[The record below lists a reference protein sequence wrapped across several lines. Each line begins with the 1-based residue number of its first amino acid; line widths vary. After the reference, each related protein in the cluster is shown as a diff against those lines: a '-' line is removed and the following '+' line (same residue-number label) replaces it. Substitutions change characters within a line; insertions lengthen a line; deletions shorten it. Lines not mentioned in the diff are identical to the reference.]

1 MVMFIYYLDF
11 QTVFSLQL
19 FKNVEV
25 SFQQQTFLNE
35 DNFDFFFK
43 YVGTDYNIGKGR

>member
-1 MVMFIYYLDF
+1 MVMLIYYLDF
-11 QTVFSLQL
+11 QTVFSLQP

-25 SFQQQTFLNE
+25 SFQQQTFLND
-35 DNFDFFFK
+35 DNFDFFK